1 MEKEIENYRLN
12 LEIDNSVLKKQN
24 ENKINSKN
32 TEFQF
37 RVSIRD

>member
-12 LEIDNSVLKKQN
+12 LEMDNSVLKKQN